1 MNKYKGF
8 DINFFY
14 SFLVKLSPT
23 KKIILLVFLD
33 ILSILL
39 ITLFSIFLEWEND
52 NLFYTYSNIL
62 RFLILFIFTTISLY
76 VISGQYRGLS
86 LYISSTNL
94 YQSFLRNSLSI
105 FLAIPLLY
113 ILRINLP
120 TSKLFFLILIFTT
133 FVGSFIKVFLRDI
146 FLFFKLSSNSMN
158 KKLNVA
164 IYGAGEAGAQ
174 LSASLKFASEYS
186 LICFFDDDKK
196 LWGRNIRGVPIFS
209 PDLLSKKSNK
219 INYVLLSIPSLSPG
233 LRLEIINSIQKYN
246 LPVLEVPSLEDIASG
261 KSRIDSLRPISIE
274 DILGRDSVLPHKKL
288 LGPGIKSSVVL
299 VTGAGGSIGSEL
311 CRQIIKLKP
320 KVLLLLDMNEHGL
333 YLIKKELGKHI
344 SSSLKLVPILG
355 NFTED
360 DVIKEL
366 FYKYM
371 IDTIFHA
378 AAYKHVP
385 LVEEN
390 PLQGLKNNSIGTYK
404 FCKLII
410 KYGFSGTFVLIS
422 SDKAVRPTNIMG
434 ASKRLSELVVQSFA
448 HNIPDKVEFSKD
460 SKPRF
465 SMVRFGNVLNSSGSV
480 VPLFK
485 EQIKNG
491 GPITL
496 THEDVTR
503 YFMTIPEAAQLVIQ
517 ASVLTECGDVFLLDM
532 GKPIKIKELAI
543 KMINLAGL
551 KVKDKD
557 NPEGDIEIRNVG
569 LRKGEKLYEELL
581 IDAESQKTSHPLIYR
596 AEEKS
601 IPPQKLWPNL
611 DLLEK
616 AINNSNFEESIRIL
630 RKLLPEYNFR
640 KK

>member
-1 MNKYKGF
+1 
-8 DINFFY
+8 
-14 SFLVKLSPT
+14 
-23 KKIILLVFLD
+23 
-33 ILSILL
+33 
-39 ITLFSIFLEWEND
+39 
-52 NLFYTYSNIL
+52 
-62 RFLILFIFTTISLY
+62 
-76 VISGQYRGLS
+76 
-86 LYISSTNL
+86 
-94 YQSFLRNSLSI
+94 
-105 FLAIPLLY
+105 
-113 ILRINLP
+113 
-120 TSKLFFLILIFTT
+120 
-133 FVGSFIKVFLRDI
+133 
-146 FLFFKLSSNSMN
+146 
-158 KKLNVA
+158 
-164 IYGAGEAGAQ
+164 
-174 LSASLKFASEYS
+174 
-186 LICFFDDDKK
+186 
-196 LWGRNIRGVPIFS
+196 
-209 PDLLSKKSNK
+209 
-219 INYVLLSIPSLSPG
+219 
-233 LRLEIINSIQKYN
+233 
-246 LPVLEVPSLEDIASG
+246 
-261 KSRIDSLRPISIE
+261 
-274 DILGRDSVLPHKKL
+274 
-288 LGPGIKSSVVL
+288 
-299 VTGAGGSIGSEL
+299 
-311 CRQIIKLKP
+311 
-320 KVLLLLDMNEHGL
+320 
-333 YLIKKELGKHI
+333 
-344 SSSLKLVPILG
+344 
-355 NFTED
+355 
-360 DVIKEL
+360 
-366 FYKYM
+366 
-371 IDTIFHA
+371 
-378 AAYKHVP
+378 
-385 LVEEN
+385 
-390 PLQGLKNNSIGTYK
+390 
-404 FCKLII
+404 
-410 KYGFSGTFVLIS
+410 
-422 SDKAVRPTNIMG
+422 MG

-448 HNIPDKVEFSKD
+448 YNIPDKVEFSKD

-640 KK
+640 KNN